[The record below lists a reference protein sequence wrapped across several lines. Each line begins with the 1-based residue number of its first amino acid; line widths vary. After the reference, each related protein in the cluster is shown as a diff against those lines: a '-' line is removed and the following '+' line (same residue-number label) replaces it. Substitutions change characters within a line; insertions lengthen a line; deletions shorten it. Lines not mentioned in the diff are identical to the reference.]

1 MQIFGQVQTAI
12 RVTGAI
18 SSLGDAIY
26 FALVT
31 TTTLGYGDIT
41 LARDFRNFGAIAAV
55 AGLLTFGLGTAFLI
69 GAMEAALTGS
79 R

>member
-31 TTTLGYGDIT
+31 TTLGNGDIT

-55 AGLLTFGLGTAFLI
+55 AELLTFGLGTAFLI